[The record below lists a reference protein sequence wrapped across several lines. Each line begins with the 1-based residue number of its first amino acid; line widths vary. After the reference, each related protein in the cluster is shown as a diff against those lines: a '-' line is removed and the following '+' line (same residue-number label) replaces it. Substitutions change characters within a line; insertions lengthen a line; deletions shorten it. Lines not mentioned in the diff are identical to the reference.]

1 MIRCRAEENKE
12 ENKEEDKGMEVEQ
25 EQEQEEQ
32 EEQEQLFTPA
42 EYYIDRMKL
51 IELDMLVYYQLLVN
65 CL

>member
-1 MIRCRAEENKE
+1 MIRYRAEDKE
-12 ENKEEDKGMEVEQ
+12 EDKEKEKEEDKGMEV
-25 EQEQEEQ
+25 EEQ